1 MDQPP
6 LQNTAPLPP
15 PVTPLAGLAGAAT
28 RGSNE
33 GSGVHPRRSLADA
46 KELARQHA
54 STQMFGI
61 TDQGCVRSLNQ
72 DQFLIADL
80 ERSMLVQ
87 QASFEDQRGTALLD
101 LPQGRLLMVADGMGG
116 YTGGEVAS
124 AVAIDVMARY
134 AFAMMP
140 WLLMVSRTT
149 EQEFVAGLQ
158 HALQSC
164 NDRVRS
170 EAAQRGL
177 DARMGTTLTMA
188 YVSWPDLYVAHVGD
202 SRCYLQR
209 AGQLH
214 RLTHDHTV
222 AQQLVDQN
230 ALSAEE
236 AEHSRFKHVLVNT
249 IGGAS
254 EKVEMEFRHISLEPG
269 DQVLLCTDG
278 LTGHVSD
285 ADLTHYL
292 SRGEAVERLANE
304 MVEQAKHAG
313 GEDNITVVIARF

>member
-1 MDQPP
+1 MEHRP
-6 LQNTAPLPP
+6 LQNSAPIAQSDVPP
-15 PVTPLAGLAGAAT
+15 SDSSVRSTGD
-28 RGSNE
+28 
-33 GSGVHPRRSLADA
+33 GSGVHPRRSLVDA
-46 KELARQHA
+46 EELATQHVSA
-54 STQMFGI
+54 EVFGI
-61 TDQGCVRSLNQ
+61 TDRGCVRSMNQ
-72 DQFLIADL
+72 DQFVIADL

-87 QASFEDQRGTALLD
+87 QASFAEQKGTTLLD
-101 LPQGRLLMVADGMGG
+101 VPQGRLLMVADGMGG

-149 EQEFVAGLQ
+149 EEEFVAGLQ
-158 HALQSC
+158 RALESC
-164 NDRVRS
+164 NERVRTV
-170 EAAQRGL
+170 AAQRGL

-209 AGQLH
+209 AGRLH

-222 AQQLVDQN
+222 AEQLVQQN

-254 EKVEMEFRHISLEPG
+254 EKVDMEFRHVTLEAG
-269 DQVLLCTDG
+269 DQLVLCTDG
-278 LTGHVSD
+278 LTGHLND
-285 ADLTHYL
+285 AVLASYL
-292 SRGEAVERLANE
+292 ASGRSAEELARE
-304 MVEQAKHAG
+304 MVEYAKRAG
-313 GEDNITVVIARF
+313 GEDNITVVLARF

>member
-1 MDQPP
+1 M
-6 LQNTAPLPP
+6 
-15 PVTPLAGLAGAAT
+15 
-28 RGSNE
+28 
-33 GSGVHPRRSLADA
+33 
-46 KELARQHA
+46 
-54 STQMFGI
+54 
-61 TDQGCVRSLNQ
+61 NQ

-87 QASFEDQRGTALLD
+87 QASFAEQKGTSLLD
-101 LPQGRLLMVADGMGG
+101 VPQGKLLMVADGMGG

-140 WLLMVSRTT
+140 WLVMVSRTT
-149 EQEFVAGLQ
+149 EEEFVAGLQ
-158 HALQSC
+158 RALESC
-164 NDRVRS
+164 NERVRS
-170 EAAQRGL
+170 VAAQRGL

-222 AQQLVDQN
+222 AQQLVQQN

-254 EKVEMEFRHISLEPG
+254 EKVDMEFRHVMLEAG
-269 DQVLLCTDG
+269 DQLVLCTDG
-278 LTGHVSD
+278 LTGHLND
-285 ADLTHYL
+285 ADLASYL
-292 SRGEAVERLANE
+292 ASGRSAEELAKE
-304 MVEQAKHAG
+304 MVEYAKRAG
-313 GEDNITVVIARF
+313 GEDNITVVLARF

>member
-1 MDQPP
+1 MEQRP
-6 LQNTAPLPP
+6 LQNAAPNMHSD
-15 PVTPLAGLAGAAT
+15 TPLADAAV
-28 RGSNE
+28 RKKSE
-33 GSGVHPRRSLADA
+33 GSGVHPRRSLVDA
-46 KELARQHA
+46 EELAKQHA
-54 STQMFGI
+54 AAEVFGI
-61 TDQGCVRSLNQ
+61 TDRGCVRALNQ

-87 QASFEDQRGTALLD
+87 QASFDEQKGTTLLD
-101 LPQGRLLMVADGMGG
+101 VPQGRLLMVADGMGG

-158 HALQSC
+158 HALQTC

-170 EAAQRGL
+170 VAEQRGL

-254 EKVEMEFRHISLEPG
+254 EKVEMEFRHITLEPG
-269 DQVLLCTDG
+269 DQILLCTDG
-278 LTGHVSD
+278 LTGHLND
-285 ADLTHYL
+285 TDMANYL
-292 SRGEAVERLANE
+292 ASGRSAEQLAKD
-304 MVEQAKHAG
+304 MVEYAKRAG
-313 GEDNITVVIARF
+313 GEDNITIVLARF